1 MSVIGCHLHHMLL
14 IWRSFRNSNKTFVPN
29 LFYAGS
35 FVNRSSFRMTTKWF
49 CMTWQYRTNGD
60 KSLNRRY
67 NDGSIFIQLRAR
79 FTNVDQISVQLN
91 QVQRWVYVNT
101 TSAPSH
107 RRPVFVDCHSRRLG
121 IDRECTHSLT
131 EMIWPSHFELCHD
144 CGLGCLS
151 ESYGGCRWR
160 RWCSCIK

>member
-1 MSVIGCHLHHMLL
+1 MAYGESTGHVIDDVT
-14 IWRSFRNSNKTFVPN
+14 WPWKVKVN
-29 LFYAGS
+29 LFCYHMFFYLFIISSSHSKQIWTAW
-35 FVNRSSFRMTTKWF
+35 RSFRMTTKWF

-91 QVQRWVYVNT
+91 QVQRWVCVNT

-121 IDRECTHSLT
+121 IDRECTHSLHRND
-131 EMIWPSHFELCHD
+131 MA
-144 CGLGCLS
+144 
-151 ESYGGCRWR
+151 
-160 RWCSCIK
+160 